1 MESNKIL
8 DLEGIEKKFQDFV
21 SDAPYQKLAK
31 TFSER
36 QNILILGNGG
46 NYAVAQHGAA
56 DCSRLTSKNVISFD
70 NPTYITSSAND
81 NGYEDLFLNWLKNL
95 YDKKVF
101 NEGNGMVIGLSST
114 GTSKNICGAL
124 NWSCS
129 KNVPSFMVAG
139 VAPENLRNNDRR
151 PYDDLVD
158 DCIFGVKNFHTAEIL
173 SLMMFYQLVESN
185 GDCCPQI
192 DDEKDRRRKLKCNY
206 DNLTPYASK

>member
-1 MESNKIL
+1 MNSNKIL
-8 DLEGIEKKFQDFV
+8 DLEEIEKKFSDFV
-21 SDAPYQKLAK
+21 SSNSYKKLAQ

-81 NGYEDLFLNWLKNL
+81 NGYEDLFLNWLKTL
-95 YDKKVF
+95 YSKNVF
-101 NEGNGMVIGLSST
+101 NKENGMVIGLSST

-129 KNVPSFMVAG
+129 KNIPTFMVAG
-139 VAPENLRNNDRR
+139 VAPENLRNDNRK
-151 PYDDLVD
+151 PYDSLVH

-185 GDCCPQI
+185 GDCCPLI
-192 DDEKDRRRKLKCNY
+192 NDEKERRRKIKCNY
-206 DNLTPYASK
+206 DNPTPYKE

>member
-1 MESNKIL
+1 MEPNKTL

-21 SDAPYQKLAK
+21 SDTPYQKLAK

-56 DCSRLTSKNVISFD
+56 DCSRLTPKNVISFD

-95 YDKKVF
+95 YEKKVF
-101 NEGNGMVIGLSST
+101 NEDNGMVIGLSST

-124 NWSCS
+124 NWSCL
-129 KNVPSFMVAG
+129 KNIPSFMVAG
-139 VAPENLRNNDRR
+139 VAPENLRNGDRR
-151 PYDDLVD
+151 PYDDLVN

-185 GDCCPQI
+185 GDCCPHI

-206 DNLTPYASK
+206 DNLTPYVAK

>member
-8 DLEGIEKKFQDFV
+8 NLEGIEKMNLHQLKFQDFV

-36 QNILILGNGG
+36 QNILVLGNGG

-95 YDKKVF
+95 YEKKVF
-101 NEGNGMVIGLSST
+101 NEDNGMVIGLSST
-114 GTSKNICGAL
+114 GTSKNI
-124 NWSCS
+124 
-129 KNVPSFMVAG
+129 
-139 VAPENLRNNDRR
+139 
-151 PYDDLVD
+151 
-158 DCIFGVKNFHTAEIL
+158 
-173 SLMMFYQLVESN
+173 
-185 GDCCPQI
+185 
-192 DDEKDRRRKLKCNY
+192 
-206 DNLTPYASK
+206 